1 MNLITDEILHEYIL
15 NPTILDK
22 SIINEI
28 AKRVSGSE
36 VFKERVDNI
45 RDFYDD
51 YYKLSDNNNDNIDT
65 TKKTRSIRLHP
76 LFSKH
81 VYKELHP
88 KIAAQSK
95 ETGADNFNYI
105 RTFASAR
112 NLVLIRLLYNP
123 ITNVYR
129 LFLIGDDMNIFK
141 NTKVKIP
148 ELNLDLISD
157 NNGIVDIKNYNIED
171 VEEIIIER

>member
-65 TKKTRSIRLHP
+65 TKKPVPSVSTR
-76 LFSKH
+76 FS
-81 VYKELHP
+81 
-88 KIAAQSK
+88 QSMYIK
-95 ETGADNFNYI
+95 SYI
-105 RTFASAR
+105 RKSPHKAKKR
-112 NLVLIRLLYNP
+112 MLI
-123 ITNVYR
+123 I
-129 LFLIGDDMNIFK
+129 LII
-141 NTKVKIP
+141 
-148 ELNLDLISD
+148 
-157 NNGIVDIKNYNIED
+157 
-171 VEEIIIER
+171 